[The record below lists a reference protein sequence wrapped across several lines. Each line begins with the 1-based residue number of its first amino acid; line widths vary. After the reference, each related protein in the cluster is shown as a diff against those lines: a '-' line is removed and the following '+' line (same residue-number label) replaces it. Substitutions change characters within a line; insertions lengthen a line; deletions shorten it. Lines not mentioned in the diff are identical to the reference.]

1 MLELDTNVA
10 LLAEVDVLTNQLVGA
25 TIVPSNVRQVQALR
39 YNFCGQ
45 GHANG
50 NWVPKGIT
58 K

>member
-10 LLAEVDVLTNQLVGA
+10 LLAQVDVLTNQLV
-25 TIVPSNVRQVQALR
+25 QALR
-39 YNFCGQ
+39 YDFYGQ

-50 NWVPKGIT
+50 NWVPKRLT